1 MQLNKRVL
9 PPPAGSTQ
17 TISPN
22 GRTYSATPGSVLD
35 VLDIDA
41 NIMLANGWV
50 CGIPSGP
57 TTSRPKTRF
66 SEPYNVGPGFLFVD
80 TTLAAVI
87 IWDGATWRNVITG
100 AAV

>member
-1 MQLNKRVL
+1 MQLNKRIL
-9 PPPAGSTQ
+9 PPAAGLTQ
-17 TISPN
+17 TMSAN
-22 GRTYSATPGSVLD
+22 GRPYSAAPGAVLD
-35 VLDIDA
+35 VLDADA
-41 NIMLANGWV
+41 NVLLANGWV

-66 SEPYNVGPGFLFVD
+66 SEPYNVGPGSLFVD

-87 IWDGATWRNVITG
+87 IWDGAAWRNVITG

>member
-1 MQLNKRVL
+1 MHLNKRVL
-9 PPPAGSTQ
+9 PPPSGATQ
-17 TISPN
+17 TMSAN
-22 GRTYSATPGSVLD
+22 GRPYSASPGAVLD

-57 TTSRPKTRF
+57 TTSRPKTRLNA
-66 SEPYNVGPGFLFVD
+66 PYDVGPGFLFVD